1 MRQPVRTADVARSV
15 DAASADFRFAA
26 AVSAFGMLLRDSE
39 HRGDATADRVLG
51 LARGALGDDPG
62 GYRGEFV
69 RLAERWRSLDA
80 AVARR
85 E

>member
-1 MRQPVRTADVARSV
+1 
-15 DAASADFRFAA
+15 
-26 AVSAFGMLLRDSE
+26 MLLRDSA
-39 HRGDATADRVLG
+39 HRGDASAERVLG

-62 GYRGEFV
+62 GYRAEFV

-85 E
+85 N